1 MQVEHST
8 LQEGERKEPTVTVSR
23 PGTTSPGS
31 DENPSNGAVDSCK
44 DRVRGEGSAQHQS
57 CGPGNTG
64 RGVPFGRATGGG
76 REDGMR
82 REHFMPSVRGFEHE
96 ELG

>member
-8 LQEGERKEPTVTVSR
+8 LQEGEHREPTVTVSR

-64 RGVPFGRATGGG
+64 RGGPFWTGHGRWTGGWDAQG
-76 REDGMR
+76 AFHAVGSGLRA
-82 REHFMPSVRGFEHE
+82 
-96 ELG
+96 